1 MTIYLAIARDMAM
14 FVLPSCIRNASS
26 PAITSGSPTAKE
38 TMITVVR
45 PFSDKQAALVE
56 NLAAQAV
63 IAIQNAR
70 LLNELRQ
77 RTTDHTQK
85 LAQVGRGGRKT
96 RLPARCALGLC
107 GTHRSRA
114 ETSPAIDLADRK
126 V

>member
-70 LLNELRQ
+70 LLTNCASAPLTIRKSSHKWAVWAERHGFRHVVRWDCAEL
-77 RTTDHTQK
+77 TVLVQK
-85 LAQVGRGGRKT
+85 HHQL
-96 RLPARCALGLC
+96 L
-107 GTHRSRA
+107 
-114 ETSPAIDLADRK
+114 I
-126 V
+126 